1 MVGEKRRLD
10 RERWF
15 GSLVSGT
22 PREVSCPLGF
32 RLWKMSSGANGKTKA
47 SRASILQSAERSL
60 YSRACFGVLS
70 EKR

>member
-1 MVGEKRRLD
+1 MVGEKRCLD
-10 RERWF
+10 REPEVRF
-15 GSLVSGT
+15 PGLGD

-32 RLWKMSSGANGKTKA
+32 RLWKMSSCANGKTKA